1 MQGNFSTMKNLIC
14 HNYISFAKAIFPR
27 SRCEFGR
34 EQKTPSRSSRTSQP
48 SEPNTASSIILSF
61 GNVKKGSECRGSC
74 TDTPT
79 RCERSE
85 DDWEEGLRRVEETA
99 RHWLHRETYLP
110 PGHLADQPPS
120 SGFNFPHFWA
130 PFLLPPSRSSRYF
143 SLACFHLGLPAAS
156 LVRSANFFAR

>member
-79 RCERSE
+79 KWLRTTERKGWEGWRRRRGTDCTEKLISPQDISLINPLLLVSISHISE
-85 DDWEEGLRRVEETA
+85 SP
-99 RHWLHRETYLP
+99 LP
-110 PGHLADQPPS
+110 PLDPLAT
-120 SGFNFPHFWA
+120 FPC
-130 PFLLPPSRSSRYF
+130 PVST
-143 SLACFHLGLPAAS
+143 
-156 LVRSANFFAR
+156 